1 MEAIRCFLAVP
12 IATKVR
18 QAAERLMRQMSRSGA
33 EVKWG
38 ASENLH
44 LTTNFLGDVT
54 PQDVVDISRAAIDV
68 AARHQRFNLELLG
81 VDAFPS
87 VDQPR
92 TLWVGA
98 KQGAIAFC
106 ALQEELKET
115 LSDLGFPPD
124 TRKKF
129 HPHLTLG
136 RIRRFDTQLDELKQL
151 LADNQETCLGE
162 FVVDQVAIF
171 SSRLDR
177 SGPKYSRIGTAR
189 LS

>member
-12 IATKVR
+12 VSSQVR
-18 QAAERLMRQMSRSGA
+18 QAAVRTIRQLSRSDA
-33 EVKWG
+33 EVKWV

-44 LTTNFLGDVT
+44 ITTNFLGDVT
-54 PQDVVDISRAAIDV
+54 PQDVVDISRAAIEV
-68 AARHQRFNLELLG
+68 AARHVRFSLEMVG
-81 VDAFPS
+81 TDAFPS
-87 VDQPR
+87 LDQPR

-98 KQGAIAFC
+98 THGTQAFC
-106 ALQEELKET
+106 ELQEELKET

-124 TRKKF
+124 SRKKF

-136 RIRRFDTQLDELKQL
+136 RIRRFDGKLDELKTL
-151 LADNQETCLGE
+151 LTEHQETCLGE

-177 SGPKYSRIGTAR
+177 SGPKYSRIGTAK
-189 LS
+189 LT